1 MEKEP
6 GRVSEMDKPAAG
18 GGARAPVVSPAVSR
32 VIPRRRLGRTG
43 VDVTVLGLGGEGLLR
58 SVGREKEASRLI
70 NTAVD
75 LGINYFESASAYEDS
90 ESYYGG
96 ALKGRR
102 ADVFLA
108 SKSHARD
115 KAGALAHLH
124 RTLANMKTDHLDLWS
139 VHDLRSED
147 DLGAIF
153 APGGAMEA
161 FIEARE
167 KGLVRFIGVTGHHE
181 PAIIKMCLETFDF
194 DTVEIPVNPAE
205 PSYKCFL
212 EEVLPVAASKDVG
225 IIGMKVFLSGRLN
238 APKRLLL
245 SYALTQPIA
254 AAVVGCDTVEQL
266 EENVEAVLNFQMLKQ
281 KEVQRL
287 NGFVAQYARELMY
300 YKP

>member
-1 MEKEP
+1 MENEP
-6 GRVSEMDKPAAG
+6 KTGFDMDKPPAG
-18 GGARAPVVSPAVSR
+18 GGPTGPPVSPSVSR

-43 VDVTVLGLGGEGLLR
+43 VDVTVLGLGGGGLLR
-58 SVGREKEASRLI
+58 SIGREKEASLLI
-70 NTAVD
+70 NTALD
-75 LGINYFESASAYEDS
+75 LGINYFESASACAES
-90 ESYYGG
+90 ESYYGA

-108 SKSHARD
+108 GKSHARD

-124 RTLANMKTDHLDLWS
+124 RTLANMKTDYLDLWC
-139 VHDLRSED
+139 VHDLKTED
-147 DLGAIF
+147 ERAAIF

-167 KGLVRFIGVTGHHE
+167 KGLVRFIGVTGHNE
-181 PAIIKMCLETFDF
+181 PAVVTRCLEAFDF
-194 DTVEIPVNPAE
+194 DTVGIPVNPAE

-212 EEVLPVAASKDVG
+212 EEVLPVASSKDVG
-225 IIGMKVFLSGRLN
+225 IVGMKVFLGGRLH

-254 AAVVGCDTVEQL
+254 TAVIGCDTVEQL
-266 EENVEAVLNFQMLKQ
+266 EENVEAALDLQLLKQ

-287 NGFVAQYARELMY
+287 AAFVSNYARELMY
-300 YKP
+300 YKS

>member
-1 MEKEP
+1 MEKNPER
-6 GRVSEMDKPAAG
+6 GFDMDKPAAG
-18 GGARAPVVSPAVSR
+18 NGPTGPPVSPSVSR

-43 VDVTVLGLGGEGLLR
+43 VDVTVLGLGGGGLLR

-70 NTAVD
+70 NTAID
-75 LGINYFESASAYEDS
+75 LGINYFESASAYADS
-90 ESYYGG
+90 ESYYGA

-102 ADVFLA
+102 ADVFLVG
-108 SKSHARD
+108 KSRARD

-124 RTLANMKTDHLDLWS
+124 RTLADMKTDYLDLWC
-139 VHDLRSED
+139 VHDLGSED
-147 DLGAIF
+147 DRAAIF

-161 FIEARE
+161 FVEAKE
-167 KGLVRFIGVTGHHE
+167 KGLVRFIGVTGNNE
-181 PAIIKMCLETFDF
+181 PAVVKRCLETFDF
-194 DTVEIPVNPAE
+194 DTVGIPVNPAE

-212 EEVLPVAASKDVG
+212 EEILPVAASKDVG
-225 IIGMKVFLSGRLN
+225 IIGMKVFLGGRLN

-254 AAVVGCDTVEQL
+254 TAVVGCDTVEQL
-266 EENVEAVLNFQMLKQ
+266 EENVEAALDLQLLKQ

-287 NGFVAQYARELMY
+287 NGFVAKYAKELMY